1 MACADLLVDVTRDG
15 FDGFPSRS
23 IEAETMEGVMRC
35 VFDASADVA
44 GLAMKCAT
52 VIAGRG
58 TGEAAREA
66 AETLCARAGGRD
78 AETRD
83 AACVCLKTMM
93 VDIGTFGEEARRG
106 MVETCAPAL
115 AARVETAAREGA
127 SADETNTAAEAVDVL
142 HSMATAMHAAHISL
156 SEEHR
161 ELLLGTL
168 LRHLEHGK
176 SGTRK
181 RAAQCAAL
189 LAARTDGD
197 ALSRTMKAVMGLL
210 EENISS
216 GGKSALYSFILGAT
230 ARACGYRFRDCAED
244 SLALLLKVCESS
256 SEEYDEDT
264 IDNIE
269 SALQAMEGII
279 TSCHSSVQDAQKTA
293 SRVDLALKFLS
304 YDPNFDDDDEPEE
317 METCDGDDDEEDEY
331 SDDED
336 YDDDDD
342 ESWKV
347 RRAAAKVLSSIVST
361 ASEATLTE
369 HYDAVTS
376 KLLLRTKDREASVQL
391 DIFAVLGD
399 IVRVSGRF
407 LENDPD
413 SSMGAKMRA
422 STAEIVPVIA
432 RESTS
437 KSAKTQVAAFTL
449 LSSLA
454 AVFPEIVSDIT
465 DEQSLSELMTA
476 VERCI
481 GDKACGSAARI
492 EALTF
497 VSSVCKSKDLA
508 VMDPFVPNL
517 LPVIFT
523 ACADKYYKLVTAAL
537 YSCASAVA
545 LLKRDASASAEHASL
560 IKPLLDAVLTKLAAV
575 DEDQDVKEAAIHA
588 CAVILAH
595 LNQHVNNQ
603 DQSRALGL
611 LLERS
616 RNETNRLSAV
626 RAYLMIASSS
636 NPMDLSA
643 VVTSVTHELTTFL
656 RKSNKSLR
664 ESSLA
669 CLSALVSLHRSA
681 LQDPDVVPVVTEAS
695 ALLNEEDLHLAT
707 LSIRLLSTIIEAA
720 KDFPNAAEESATTTV
735 PLALKLARSPLVQR
749 QTLKSL
755 QDLYKNF
762 VLSNVVSF
770 KALFDALSDTKDI
783 QSVDSQF
790 VAHSLAKCVA
800 AACLAAGEDT
810 AEETTRALLTKL
822 ARVTG
827 IEAVYT
833 LLCIGEIGRL
843 TNLSANTELE
853 KILLSTFDS
862 ELEDVKGAA
871 ALALGRVAVGN
882 RDKYLP
888 LIISALD
895 SDAVEHQYSLLQAL
909 REIIVVGN
917 LSDEETKRVLAILYG
932 TASSREEGVR
942 NVVAECLGRLAASDP
957 SKFVQDIH
965 EKLSQSA
972 SPLEK
977 ATLVSAIKFMVIASE
992 RGALTKI
999 RGELRLHECLSA
1011 MSDEDVNVR
1020 TAVIK
1025 TLNEIV
1031 HRENTLIKP
1040 VLANMLPTLLGQT
1053 AIVAELVRVID
1064 LGAFKHTVDDG
1075 LECRKSAF
1083 ECVNT
1088 VLDSC
1093 GALVRANDVVTALI
1107 GGLRDHYDVKMLA
1120 HAALRKL
1127 SDGVAPNSVDAVL
1140 TNLVFICEPLEK
1152 TLTARMKRDAVQQE
1166 IDRNND
1172 MLRSAL
1178 RVVSSINQHAASK
1191 GVAEW
1196 NVFNDEVILAR
1207 EHLIDMYEA
1216 L

>member
-1 MACADLLVDVTRDG
+1 MACADLLTEVARDG
-15 FDGFPSRS
+15 FSGFPSRDL
-23 IEAETMEGVMRC
+23 EWETMDGVMRA

-44 GLAMKCAT
+44 GLAMKCASA
-52 VIAGRG
+52 VARSG
-58 TGEAAREA
+58 TRATASEA

-78 AETRD
+78 AEGRD

-93 VDIGTFGEEARRG
+93 VDIGTFGEEARSG
-106 MVETCAPAL
+106 MLETCVPAL
-115 AARVETAAREGA
+115 ASHVETAAREGA
-127 SADETNTAAEAVDVL
+127 SADETNAAAEAVDVI
-142 HSMATAMHAAHISL
+142 HSMATAMNAAHIGL
-156 SEEHR
+156 NEEHR
-161 ELLLGTL
+161 ELLQRALFK
-168 LRHLEHGK
+168 HLEHGK

-189 LAARTDGD
+189 LAARMDGD
-197 ALSRTMKAVMGLL
+197 ALSRTMKTVMGLL
-210 EENISS
+210 EEKISS
-216 GGKSALYSFILGAT
+216 EGKSSLYSFILGAT
-230 ARACGYRFRDCAED
+230 ARACGYRFRDCAGD
-244 SLALLLKVCESS
+244 SLALLLRACESS

-269 SALQAMEGII
+269 SALQAMELII
-279 TSCHSSVQDAQKTA
+279 TSCQSGVQDAEKTA
-293 SRVDLALKFLS
+293 PRVDLALKFLS
-304 YDPNFDDDDEPEE
+304 YDPNFDDDEPEE
-317 METCDGDDDEEDEY
+317 MDTCDGDDDEEDEY

-369 HYDAVTS
+369 YYDAVTS
-376 KLLLRTKDREASVQL
+376 KLLSRTKDREPSVQL
-391 DIFAVLGD
+391 DIFSVLGD

-413 SSMGAKMRA
+413 SNMGAKLRA
-422 STAEIVPVIA
+422 STSEIVRVIA

-454 AVFPEIVSDIT
+454 AVFPGILSEID
-465 DEQSLSELMTA
+465 DEQSRSELMTA
-476 VERCI
+476 IERCI
-481 GDKACGSAARI
+481 GDKAYGNAARI

-497 VSSVCKSKDLA
+497 VSSVCKSKDLG
-508 VMDPFVPNL
+508 VMDTFVPTL
-517 LPVIFT
+517 LPVIFI
-523 ACADKYYKLVTAAL
+523 ASADKYYKLATAAL
-537 YSCASAVA
+537 HSCASVVA
-545 LLKRDASASAEHASL
+545 LLKREGSASAEHASL
-560 IKPLLDAVLTKLAAV
+560 IKSLLDAVLAKLAAA
-575 DEDQDVKEAAIHA
+575 DEDHDVKEAAIHA

-595 LNQHVNNQ
+595 LNHHVNNQ

-626 RAYLMIASSS
+626 RAYSMIASSS
-636 NPMDLSA
+636 SPMDLSA
-643 VVTSVTHELTTFL
+643 VATSMMHEFTTFL

-664 ESSLA
+664 ESSLT
-669 CLSALVSLHRSA
+669 CLSALISLHRSA

-707 LSIRLLSTIIEAA
+707 LAIRLLTTIIESA
-720 KDFPNAAEESATTTV
+720 KDFPNAVKESATTTV

-755 QDLYKNF
+755 QDLYKNL

-800 AACLAAGEDT
+800 AACLAAGSDT
-810 AEETTRALLTKL
+810 TEETTRALLTKL
-822 ARVTG
+822 PQVTG
-827 IEAVYT
+827 IEAVYA

-862 ELEDVKGAA
+862 EIEDVKGAA

-895 SDAVEHQYSLLQAL
+895 GDAVEHQYSLLQAL
-909 REIIVVGN
+909 REIIVVGD

-932 TASSREEGVR
+932 TASSTEEGVR

-957 SKFVQDIH
+957 SRFVQDIH
-965 EKLSQSA
+965 RKLSQST

-977 ATLVSAIKFMVIASE
+977 ATLVSAVKFTVIASE

-999 RGELRLHECLSA
+999 RGELRLPEFMSA

-1040 VLANMLPTLLGQT
+1040 VLADMLPTLLAQT

-1093 GALVRANDVVTALI
+1093 GALVRANDVMTALI
-1107 GGLRDHYDVKMLA
+1107 SGLGDHYDVKMLA

-1140 TNLVFICEPLEK
+1140 ANLVSICEPLEK

-1166 IDRNND
+1166 IDRNDD

-1178 RVVSSINQHAASK
+1178 RAVSSINGHAASK
-1191 GVAEW
+1191 SVASW
-1196 NVFNDEVILAR
+1196 KAFNDDVILAR
-1207 EHLIDMYEA
+1207 ENLVEMYEA